1 MPRLVRRRPLWERVT
16 SMLNPMDYLLW
27 LSEEIETR
35 EWDTSLVGTQAGL
48 GLNLLFLIVRANSG
62 SKRASDDIFGDDG
75 SASWLSMLMYPL
87 CWALVAISIS
97 NAVYTVSRTRKYRLF
112 EADIDEKPSTP
123 SVRRV
128 RVQSSPT
135 ASTSLRLISD
145 LMSADTA
152 ESRAH
157 PEKSRDVW
165 ELSIWDPLPVCIRLL
180 CLFSPGHVLIYFIF
194 LPLAPL
200 DPRPSVTVL
209 NTLVM
214 QIVLS
219 AQMFLLSSRY
229 SQKAQDSQ
237 ILQKEVFHEYDT
249 KFVQPRI
256 HPIVRDAGTQLSE
269 DQPVY
274 AKDLVQVGTPTT
286 LIRRSFISH
295 GNPHVES
302 EEPTPI
308 RPFSSP
314 HISAGN
320 VMKPQMFTPGTSS
333 RRSEIFTPAAG
344 SRRSEIFTPG
354 IQSNRSSGL
363 RHSLPAACTPTAA
376 ETPVARTQ
384 TPTAPPSTVSMG
396 TSTSINTKF
405 GGNPAFY
412 SYNASP
418 LKKSVITD
426 DIRHHDHPSPRN
438 SREMAA
444 FEQRGYEPPS
454 SPTKQPDQR
463 RLTNTSINSSPHPF
477 ANMGKHSAGE
487 RFPKRWL
494 G

>member
-295 GNPHVES
+295 GNPHPSHKRRKRHE
-302 EEPTPI
+302 
-308 RPFSSP
+308 
-314 HISAGN
+314 AAN
-320 VMKPQMFTPGTSS
+320 VYPC
-333 RRSEIFTPAAG
+333 
-344 SRRSEIFTPG
+344 RRSEIFTPG